1 MTLVSKSEMERPDH
15 IIIDQTGPEGN
26 AFYLLG
32 IAQRLAQQLGLN
44 KEEILKDMK
53 SEDYEHLL
61 EVMEK
66 HFGEFIIM
74 YR

>member
-1 MTLVSKSEMERPDH
+1 MTLLSKSEMERPDY
-15 IIIDQTGPEGN
+15 IIIDLTGPQGN

-53 SEDYEHLL
+53 SEDYKHLL
-61 EVMEK
+61 GVMEK